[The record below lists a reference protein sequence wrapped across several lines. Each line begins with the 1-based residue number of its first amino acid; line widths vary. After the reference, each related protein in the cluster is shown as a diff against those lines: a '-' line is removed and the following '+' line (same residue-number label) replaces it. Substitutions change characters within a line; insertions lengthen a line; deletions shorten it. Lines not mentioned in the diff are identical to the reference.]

1 MREATYITHTSNGH
15 RYIRDKKDTR
25 YDDRLAWWF
34 EAELPGDDIATL
46 RETLIQAAARLSE
59 ADSRLLAD
67 NGFIVTTISIDQS
80 WREHISEFLTYVKLG
95 EISDLIFMAC
105 KEHAIT
111 PGYANIR
118 TVELVLRCLH
128 FDIPILR

>member
-1 MREATYITHTSNGH
+1 MREATYITHISNGH

-25 YDDRLAWWF
+25 YGDRLAQWF
-34 EAELPGDDIATL
+34 ENEIPGDDTFIL
-46 RETLIQAAARLSE
+46 REILINAAAHLTE
-59 ADSRLLAD
+59 IDIRLLAD
-67 NGFIVTTISIDQS
+67 NGFVVTTISLEQS
-80 WREHISEFLTYVKLG
+80 WYERISEVLTYVKLG
-95 EISDLIFMAC
+95 EISDLIYMAC

-128 FDIPILR
+128 VDIPILR

>member
-1 MREATYITHTSNGH
+1 MREATYIAHTSNGH
-15 RYIRDKKDTR
+15 RYIRDKKDAK
-25 YDDRLAWWF
+25 YDDRLAQWF
-34 EAELPGDDIATL
+34 ETELPGDDIVIL
-46 RETLIQAAARLSE
+46 RGILINAAAHLSE
-59 ADSRLLAD
+59 IDRRFLAD
-67 NGFIVTTISIDQS
+67 NGFVVTTISIEQS

-128 FDIPILR
+128 FVIPILR

>member
-1 MREATYITHTSNGH
+1 MREATYIAHTSNGH
-15 RYIRDKKDTR
+15 RYIRDKKDTK
-25 YDDRLAWWF
+25 YDDRLARWF
-34 EAELPGDDIATL
+34 ETELPGDDIATL
-46 RETLIQAAARLSE
+46 RETLIRAAVHLSTK
-59 ADSRLLAD
+59 DTQLLVD
-67 NGFIVTTISIDQS
+67 NGFAVTTISLEQS
-80 WREHISEFLTYVKLG
+80 WRERISEFLTYVKLG